1 MIIKAGIDFG
11 DIERS
16 VRDTTITVQ
25 LPQPRILSSEI
36 DLDSFEPDPESE
48 RMFQQIS
55 PAENNDALKGL
66 QKDAEE
72 TAVANGLLDDA
83 RRNAEL
89 ILTGFFAGAYDLTA
103 YQIRFTNQ

>member
-36 DLDSFEPDPESE
+36 DLDSFEPD
-48 RMFQQIS
+48 
-55 PAENNDALKGL
+55 AENNDALKGL

-83 RRNAEL
+83 RSNAEL